1 MEVHH
6 NMPFVFTAW
15 RRRGALAAA
24 AAGAALVCAAP
35 AHASTVSNPYDCT
48 PSPTLSQAFS
58 SWADFAAYTPL
69 DGGNFESAA
78 RGWTLSG
85 GASVQAGNEPFYI
98 GGRGASSLS
107 LPAGSSAVSAP
118 ICIDQT
124 YPFYRLF
131 ARNGGDP
138 SSTLRMEVLFLDAK
152 GQVKNTKSLDYR
164 ARGGWWLPTG
174 AAPIS
179 VFTAKTT
186 VAAAPISLRFT
197 PQGKAGRWQIDDVF
211 VDPYMRH

>member
-1 MEVHH
+1 MEVHR

-15 RRRGALAAA
+15 RRRGALAATA
-24 AAGAALVCAAP
+24 AALVCAAP
-35 AHASTVSNPYDCT
+35 AQASTVSNPYDCA

-58 SWADFAAYTPL
+58 AWSDFAAYTPL
-69 DGGNFESAA
+69 AGGNFETAA

-98 GGRGASSLS
+98 GGRGVSSLS

-118 ICIDQT
+118 ICIDET

-131 ARNGGDP
+131 ARNGGDL
-138 SSTLRMEVLFLDAK
+138 SSSLRMEVLFLDAK
-152 GQVKNTKSLDYR
+152 GQVKSTKSLDYR
-164 ARGGWWLPTG
+164 AGRTGWAPTG

-179 VFTAKTT
+179 VFTPKTT

-197 PQGKAGRWQIDDVF
+197 PQGKAGRWQVDDVF